1 MPKATRTKKTRMI
14 KAALLASCLLAAAAA
29 QTVPTLN
36 QTAYLGHWYQVYSD
50 LIVEATF
57 ENASFC
63 VTADYGTNPNGTVSV
78 LNRERQ
84 GATTGAERRVLGWA
98 EQSSPAKPGELTVH
112 LQTAPFPAPYWV
124 YAIGPA
130 TYNGSSYEWSIVSDP
145 LKATLF
151 VLVRNLTA
159 FVDRWNDE
167 ILSFLAA
174 NGFTKTWNVPI
185 PTVQEGCW

>member
-1 MPKATRTKKTRMI
+1 MI
-14 KAALLASCLLAAAAA
+14 KAALFGLFCLFIGASA
-29 QTVPTLN
+29 QTVPVVN
-36 QTAYLGHWYQVYSD
+36 QTAYLGHWTQVYSD

-63 VTADYGTNPNGTVSV
+63 VTADYGVNTNGTISV

-84 GATTGAERRVLGWA
+84 GSVEGPERRVLGWA
-98 EQSSPAKPGELTVH
+98 ATDSPTQEGQLTVH
-112 LQTAPFPAPYWV
+112 LQTAPFPAPYWI
-124 YAIGPA
+124 YALGPN
-130 TYNGSSYEWSIVSDP
+130 TFNGSLYEWSIVSDP

-159 FVDRWNDE
+159 FEERWDSE
-167 ILSFLAA
+167 ILEFLSS

-185 PTVQEGCW
+185 PTIQEGC

>member
-1 MPKATRTKKTRMI
+1 MKTVI
-14 KAALLASCLLAAAAA
+14 AAFAIAVAAA

-36 QTAYLGHWYQVYSD
+36 ETAYLGHWFQAYSD

-63 VTADYGTNPNGTVSV
+63 VTADYGTNPNGTISV

-84 GATTGAERRVLGWA
+84 GATTGPERRVLGWA

-124 YAIGPA
+124 YALGPA
-130 TYNGSSYEWSIVSDP
+130 TYNGSLYEYSIVSDP

-151 VLVRNLTA
+151 VLVRNLSA
-159 FVDRWNDE
+159 LSARWDTE
-167 ILSFLAA
+167 ILTFLAE
-174 NGFTKTWNVPI
+174 NGFTKTWNTPI
-185 PTVQEGCW
+185 PTVQDDCW